1 MSIPQHFLIPPPQLL
16 SSAPASAT
24 HSTANFTTNNNDNNN
39 NNNTFDMAYTY
50 FENEQDFYATD
61 MDDRITNSD
70 VANMIADEARTSQL
84 IAVDA
89 DEARTSQLIG
99 DLCNTYYDTAFRAH
113 NISNISAGIKQL
125 LIGKIRFSSDGDWYT
140 CLWDDGANVHLV
152 DSRVAEKENLEK
164 MGTETHIVKGVG
176 GNQQVTPL
184 ASPINVDFERQQKK
198 QLTMISVG
206 FVAESDPVFL

>member
-1 MSIPQHFLIPPPQLL
+1 
-16 SSAPASAT
+16 
-24 HSTANFTTNNNDNNN
+24 
-39 NNNTFDMAYTY
+39 MAYTY

-184 ASPINVDFERQQKK
+184 ASPINVDFETTVKSQPY
-198 QLTMISVG
+198 
-206 FVAESDPVFL
+206 SDMLVCKTRTNSMALYHRPLLLFTLHLPYSLARSLDSRNTNLSFFYITLP